1 MKTGVRS
8 FSRSLHRVVLPLC
21 LAQALVVSAAPTK
34 TFIVFGGG
42 TADSTPQEILDQS
55 HLFADLPIDGI
66 AIRVQGRNAAGR
78 ALSVDYDMRAG
89 EPWQFDFFA
98 DQIPIVREIVTK
110 PGLHQ
115 SLLDSFRILTTRMR
129 WDDDAGWA
137 LFAHNFAV
145 HAKVAKACGLKG
157 MLIDCEDYHKILQFF
172 LADGDGSYEETAAL
186 ARRRGRELF
195 EGAFRAFPEMTLL
208 SFWFLSLDPDYAETA
223 DPVALAKVKGDL
235 WPAFVNGLLD
245 VLPSETTLVDGS
257 EHGYCYEADRND
269 FYRSAA
275 AVRDTLIPLVAP
287 ENRRKY
293 RNQMRASHGVWPDMY
308 WYAKSSPSDRWSF
321 DDRPEDRLSHW
332 ERNLF
337 QAADAADECLWIF
350 CSRSRLVD
358 WKISH
363 PRYGRAMMAKRPLE
377 ERLPGAFSV
386 LAAVRDPV
394 AWGKRRMAEMS
405 AKGTLVDLAATG
417 EASARQD
424 WGYYVWDLSSV
435 RPGEYYAVCAEGR
448 GGDAA
453 ETLWVRLGKPDEKTA
468 AVPWL
473 GNRRQPLATAADGL
487 RHAMDVV
494 RIPDAGASRLQVLLP
509 GLSTNALPK
518 VKFKP
523 SKLTIHRLPFID

>member
-1 MKTGVRS
+1 MKTGIRT

-110 PGLHQ
+110 PSLQQ

-157 MLIDCEDYHKILQFF
+157 VLIDCEDYHKIRQFF
-172 LADGDGSYEETAAL
+172 LAEGDGSYEETAAL

-405 AKGTLVDLAATG
+405 AKGTLVNLAATG

-424 WGYYVWDLSSV
+424 WGYYVWDLSNV

-523 SKLTIHRLPFID
+523 SKLTIHRLPFTD

>member
-1 MKTGVRS
+1 MKTGIRS

-21 LAQALVVSAAPTK
+21 LAQALAVSAAPTK

-110 PGLHQ
+110 PGLQQ

-157 MLIDCEDYHKILQFF
+157 VLIDCEDYHKIRQFF
-172 LADGDGSYEETAAL
+172 LAEGDGSYEETVAL

-257 EHGYCYEADRND
+257 EHGYCYEAERND

-293 RNQMRASHGVWPDMY
+293 RSQMRASHGVWPDMY

-424 WGYYVWDLSSV
+424 WGYYVWDLSNV

-523 SKLTIHRLPFID
+523 SKLAIHRLPFID

>member
-1 MKTGVRS
+1 MKTGIRS

-21 LAQALVVSAAPTK
+21 LAQALVASAAPTK

-42 TADSTPQEILDQS
+42 TVDSTPQEILDQS

-157 MLIDCEDYHKILQFF
+157 MLIDCEDYHKIRQFF
-172 LADGDGSYEETAAL
+172 LADGDGSYEETASL

-257 EHGYCYEADRND
+257 EHGYCCEADRND

-424 WGYYVWDLSSV
+424 WGYYVWDLSNV

>member
-1 MKTGVRS
+1 MKTGIRS

-55 HLFADLPIDGI
+55 YLFADLPIDGI

-110 PGLHQ
+110 PGLQQ

-157 MLIDCEDYHKILQFF
+157 MLIDCEDYHKIRQFF

-405 AKGTLVDLAATG
+405 AKGSLVDLAATG

-424 WGYYVWDLSSV
+424 WGYYVWDLSNV

-473 GNRRQPLATAADGL
+473 GSRRQPLATAADGL

-518 VKFKP
+518 VRFKP